1 MNKNEIEIWKSHPD
15 IPGIEV
21 SMLGRVRTLDRVVSC
36 RNGMRSLKG
45 RVLKPSNTKDG
56 YLHVN
61 IKVDGKLT
69 TKTVHRLVAQTFI
82 PNPDNL
88 PEVNHKDCNSLNN
101 KASNL
106 EFCTHEYNMA
116 YKEKYGISAKE
127 CVPKSPVFAINLATL
142 EVYKFQSQKAAG
154 KYLVINR
161 ISIINVIKGRQ
172 KTANGY
178 WFVNANDN
186 AIDIAKRK
194 IREIGKT
201 KLALAE
207 VAIDEFTK
215 QVNDG
220 CKIIAE

>member
-1 MNKNEIEIWKSHPD
+1 MDNKTEVWIRHPEIDKL
-15 IPGIEV
+15 EV
-21 SMLGRVRTLDRVVSC
+21 SSFGRVRTLDKIVW
-36 RNGMRSLKG
+36 NGMGKWLMKG
-45 RVLKPSNTKDG
+45 RILKQHDNDNG
-56 YLHVN
+56 YSYVGFR
-61 IKVDGKLT
+61 IDGKVV
-69 TKTVHRLVAQTFI
+69 TKSVHRLVAQTFI

-154 KYLVINR
+154 KYLGIDR
-161 ISIINVIKGRQ
+161 ITIIHVIKGRQ
-172 KTANGY
+172 RTAGGY
-178 WFVNANDN
+178 WFVNADEK
-186 AIDIAKRK
+186 AVDVAKRK
-194 IREIGKT
+194 LREIGKT
-201 KLALAE
+201 KLASADE
-207 VAIDEFTK
+207 AIAEFTR
-215 QVNDG
+215 QVNSD